1 MSHTKATS
9 HFQTVAIIGK
19 HGASGIHETL
29 LELADF
35 LQSIGRTVIVESNT
49 AKELKDQR
57 LTSFDLE
64 EICRRADLAI
74 VVGGDGTMLG
84 IARQLA
90 SFKVPLIGVNLGRL
104 GFMTDIPKERML
116 PLLQDIFE
124 GQLASEKRSLLE
136 GVILRGEQMNRFVD
150 VLLERHDLSASPR
163 AVAGDDDARLR
174 VEHAVDDRRRWEPAE
189 NHAVCGADA
198 GAREHRDGEFRHHAH
213 VERDDVA
220 LLHAERFQCVRAA
233 ANLFKEFAVAEVLH
247 LGRAIGLRL
256 AFPNDADFV
265 AVTREHVAV
274 ERVVADIGLR
284 ADEPLRVGAVP
295 REHLRPRRKPV
306 EVLRDLGPETFR
318 VGDRSRVARAIFVHR
333 PAPRSAK
340 CGRVRGGRREDA
352 VFLQERLDVR

>member
-35 LQSIGRTVIVESNT
+35 LQSIGRTVIVESDT
-49 AKELKDQR
+49 AKELKDKR

-90 SFKVPLIGVNLGRL
+90 SFEVPLIGVNLGRL

-136 GVILRGEQMNRFVD
+136 GVILRGEQTIFKGLAFNDIVVSRT
-150 VLLERHDLSASPR
+150 A
-163 AVAGDDDARLR
+163 AAGMVELR
-174 VEHAVDDRRRWEPAE
+174 VEVDGHFMYNQRSDLRRL
-189 NHAVCGADA
+189 V
-198 GAREHRDGEFRHHAH
+198 
-213 VERDDVA
+213 
-220 LLHAERFQCVRAA
+220 Q
-233 ANLFKEFAVAEVLH
+233 
-247 LGRAIGLRL
+247 
-256 AFPNDADFV
+256 
-265 AVTREHVAV
+265 
-274 ERVVADIGLR
+274 
-284 ADEPLRVGAVP
+284 PLMRSQRVGRFCILNLMALCWY
-295 REHLRPRRKPV
+295 RLRRILYRI
-306 EVLRDLGPETFR
+306 DL
-318 VGDRSRVARAIFVHR
+318 SSCLVAA
-333 PAPRSAK
+333 
-340 CGRVRGGRREDA
+340 
-352 VFLQERLDVR
+352 RL